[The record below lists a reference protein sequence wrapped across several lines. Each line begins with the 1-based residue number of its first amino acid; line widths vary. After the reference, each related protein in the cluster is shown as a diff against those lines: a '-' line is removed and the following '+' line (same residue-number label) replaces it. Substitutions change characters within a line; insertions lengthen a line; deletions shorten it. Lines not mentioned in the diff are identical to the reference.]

1 MCSALP
7 SEMRRFL
14 EYDGDVN
21 FMKGAIEC
29 ANRVSTV
36 SPSYAQEILDPWY
49 SHGLDTILNQ
59 RSWKLSGISMASIP
73 SAMILPQINRS
84 LPIIRAEDPAGKMS
98 NKLGLQEYMGLPVRE
113 DVPLMGMVSRLV
125 SHKGLDLVK
134 AVLDELLETTD
145 IQVVVLGSGDW
156 EYENF
161 FREAAARHPGK
172 LAIRIGFVPD
182 LARKIY
188 AGSDL
193 FLMPSKSEPCGLSQV
208 VALRYGSIPI
218 VRETG
223 GLRDSIKDSGD
234 GEGNGFTFANYNAH
248 EMLHTIRRALEGYQ
262 NQEGWAML
270 VKRALECDCSWGRS
284 DNAYIRLYKS
294 MLEG

>member
-1 MCSALP
+1 MKIS
-7 SEMRRFL
+7 SVRR
-14 EYDGDVN
+14 
-21 FMKGAIEC
+21 
-29 ANRVSTV
+29 
-36 SPSYAQEILDPWY
+36 P
-49 SHGLDTILNQ
+49 
-59 RSWKLSGISMASIP
+59 
-73 SAMILPQINRS
+73 
-84 LPIIRAEDPAGKMS
+84 
-98 NKLGLQEYMGLPVRE
+98 
-113 DVPLMGMVSRLV
+113 
-125 SHKGLDLVK
+125 
-134 AVLDELLETTD
+134 
-145 IQVVVLGSGDW
+145 
-156 EYENF
+156 
-161 FREAAARHPGK
+161 ARHPGK

-193 FLMPSKSEPCGLSQV
+193 FLMPSKSEPCGLSQM

-284 DNAYIRLYKS
+284 ANAYIRLYKS

>member
-1 MCSALP
+1 
-7 SEMRRFL
+7 
-14 EYDGDVN
+14 
-21 FMKGAIEC
+21 
-29 ANRVSTV
+29 
-36 SPSYAQEILDPWY
+36 
-49 SHGLDTILNQ
+49 
-59 RSWKLSGISMASIP
+59 
-73 SAMILPQINRS
+73 
-84 LPIIRAEDPAGKMS
+84 
-98 NKLGLQEYMGLPVRE
+98 MGLPVRE

-145 IQVVVLGSGDW
+145 MQVIVLGSGDW

-188 AGSDL
+188 AGSDF
-193 FLMPSKSEPCGLSQV
+193 FLMPSKSEPCGLSQM

-223 GLRDSIKDSGD
+223 GLRDSIQDSGD

-248 EMLHTIRRALEGYQ
+248 ELYEACWRAKEGYW
-262 NQEGWAML
+262 NKEGWPVL
-270 VKRALECDCSWGRS
+270 VKRAMECDFSWSNSAKSYEG
-284 DNAYIRLYKS
+284 LYNEVVN
-294 MLEG
+294 LW